1 MPEFDG
7 KEMTEDEIR
16 ETLESLTAIF
26 VRVEDGEVVFYNV
39 DKDPMAK
46 VKNVEGLHSFL
57 QPLLEKNQYL
67 MIGEQKP
74 LIFDRSFDRVALMSE
89 DKDIIEI
96 CRLLQ
101 LMIMGGDNFET
112 RM

>member
-16 ETLESLTAIF
+16 ETLESMTAIF
-26 VRVEDGEVVFYNV
+26 VRVEDGEVVFYSV

-57 QPLLEKNQYL
+57 PSGLTVAYL
-67 MIGEQKP
+67 ISEQKP

-89 DKDIIEI
+89 DKDIIEV